1 MLSRIVTRPNRNHD
15 LAVILLKK
23 KEITHFAKGM
33 SWTPSS
39 TEKTKKL
46 LEAHAPPPLVI
57 KVEPDIEPPTSLFFP
72 PSPPLPPPVVP
83 SLQLQPRPQS
93 GSRVTEFPPPAF
105 RRQTRPG
112 RMMPKERV
120 VSKGQL
126 KEKVNYPPHEQQ
138 QSEYNRQKLLEMELY
153 PSDGVGSYPRSIPF
167 KGSKEDFLRKTGRNR
182 FDGERSPRPSCPI
195 KELLWGGGGREKLG
209 YNEVITV
216 LLLIYIG
223 SLRIS
228 LHSAERKG

>member
-1 MLSRIVTRPNRNHD
+1 
-15 LAVILLKK
+15 
-23 KEITHFAKGM
+23 M
-33 SWTPSS
+33 SWAPSS

-46 LEAHAPPPLVI
+46 LEAHVPPLVI

-72 PSPPLPPPVVP
+72 PPLPPPPSLVVP
-83 SLQLQPRPQS
+83 SLQLQSWSQS

-120 VSKGQL
+120 VSKGPL

-153 PSDGVGSYPRSIPF
+153 PSDGIGSYPRSIPF

-182 FDGERSPRPSCPI
+182 FDGERSPRPFCSI
-195 KELLWGGGGREKLG
+195 EGIFWGKEKTRGTMK
-209 YNEVITV
+209 
-216 LLLIYIG
+216 
-223 SLRIS
+223 
-228 LHSAERKG
+228 